1 MFPVNIKS
9 VYIYAYNCLNETLKV
24 SSDGTNFVEVAECD
38 KLLYLDKTITFDA
51 SQQAITAKYV
61 RLEPYRKYLDG
72 RPLTLYD
79 IIITTT
85 SGEEIRTNFTK
96 DEVAS
101 GNWCQKYY
109 SEESDKSDLGQWRIP
124 NEKELNFMNNWVKNL
139 EAYTAGR
146 SKYYRKKDNL
156 DMIYY
161 KDPEEGTSSLT
172 THYAD
177 DRLGKVMKLRCV
189 RDTQGTTSKTYD
201 SSFSNGGSG
210 LGQ

>member
-1 MFPVNIKS
+1 MGIS
-9 VYIYAYNCLNETLKV
+9 EI
-24 SSDGTNFVEVAECD
+24 
-38 KLLYLDKTITFDA
+38 TITD
-51 SQQAITAKYV
+51 T
-61 RLEPYRKYLDG
+61 DG
-72 RPLTLYD
+72 VIL
-79 IIITTT
+79 
-85 SGEEIRTNFTK
+85 NNK
-96 DEVAS
+96 DEFTVGEV
-101 GNWCQKYY
+101 GNSNLCGKYY

-124 NEKELNFMNNWVKNL
+124 NEKELSFMNNWMNHL

-161 KDPEEGTSSLT
+161 KDPADGTSRLT
-172 THYAD
+172 TYYAA
-177 DRLGKVMKLRCV
+177 DRLGPVMKLRCV